1 MISLIKKILF
11 GAVLFACSCTGET
24 DITDTT
30 NQLLSL
36 KKSVSLPLDD
46 RSTYEFFVFQQRGD
60 TLIVLNQPNHS
71 LDFYSLSH
79 EEMIYRLPIEKEGI
93 NGLDRLYVF
102 HFHSPD
108 SIFIF
113 SQMLLKNSLIMDIS
127 GKVVDRIR
135 HKEFVSDRAGLINH
149 YGSSSAPN
157 ILMGSEL
164 HFSTLPLTNEGI
176 DDKDYLHEHSL
187 DIATGDFKTY
197 DYINR
202 PYYLQ
207 SHRWI
212 NQFFTRIKLGK
223 EEWYYSWNIS
233 DTVYH
238 IKGQDG
244 RLLSSKAIA
253 MHGGNPTKP
262 EPITADLPNKKLLQ
276 LEMESYSYG
285 KILLDKKREVIH
297 RLRYLPTSLPE
308 KPGQQ
313 PNAYLSKNFEYL
325 TYTLE
330 GEFLGST
337 QFKAGTY
344 DPRVAFLGPDGI
356 YLPKINPSFAGLRE
370 DNITYDVYGF
380 K

>member
-149 YGSSSAPN
+149 NGSSSAPN

-176 DDKDYLHEHSL
+176 VDKDYIHEHSL
-187 DIATGDFKTY
+187 DLATGDFKSY
-197 DYINR
+197 EYMKK
-202 PYYLQ
+202 PPFMQ
-207 SHRWI
+207 SQLWI
-212 NQFFTRIKLGK
+212 STVFSRIKLGK
-223 EEWYYSWNIS
+223 EEWYYSWNVS

-244 RLLSSKAIA
+244 KLLSSKAIA
-253 MHGGNPTKP
+253 MHGGKPTKP
-262 EPITADLPNKKLLQ
+262 EPIASDLSDGKNFELT
-276 LEMESYSYG
+276 MGSYVYG
-285 KILLDKKREVIH
+285 KIVLDSERGLIH

-313 PNAYLSKNFEYL
+313 PIAYLSKNFEYL
-325 TYTLE
+325 TYTLD
-330 GEFLGST
+330 GEYLGST

-344 DPRVAFLGPDGI
+344 DPRVAFLGPEGI
-356 YLPKINPSFAGLRE
+356 YLPKINPSYVGLRE